1 MYFNSTF
8 FFSPGGDTGP
18 RKALFDGLLANSIPV
33 IFEEVSFDV
42 TYPAYFPG
50 NPRDYTIFLEA
61 TEDIMGQLRTIPPWR
76 VAELQRNIAR
86 VRNSVSYLPDE
97 AFDATWIIMQELK
110 QYALNGY
117 KFIDRFP
124 NKTTLECVKN
134 GTHHIR
140 GKCRFSC
147 EGSKSM

>member
-50 NPRDYTIFLEA
+50 NPRDYTIFLET
-61 TEDIMGQLRTIPPWR
+61 TEDIMGQLWEIPSWR
-76 VAELQRNIAR
+76 VAELQRNISR
-86 VRNSVSYLPDE
+86 VRNSISYLPDE

-117 KFIDRFP
+117 KFTDRFR

-134 GTHHIR
+134 GTHRIG
-140 GKCRFSC
+140 GKCRFS
-147 EGSKSM
+147 

>member
-134 GTHHIR
+134 GTHRIG
-140 GKCRFSC
+140 GKCRFS
-147 EGSKSM
+147 